1 MVIVIVSPPHR
12 AGVDPVEEGDL
23 ALVPVCLADFVNAE
37 QFHFFNCLQKMLEPP
52 GLQGLCVKGR
62 GC

>member
-1 MVIVIVSPPHR
+1 MVIMMVSPPHR
-12 AGVDPVEEGDL
+12 AGVGPVEEGDL

-37 QFHFFNCLQKMLEPP
+37 QFYFPIGFKKLEPP